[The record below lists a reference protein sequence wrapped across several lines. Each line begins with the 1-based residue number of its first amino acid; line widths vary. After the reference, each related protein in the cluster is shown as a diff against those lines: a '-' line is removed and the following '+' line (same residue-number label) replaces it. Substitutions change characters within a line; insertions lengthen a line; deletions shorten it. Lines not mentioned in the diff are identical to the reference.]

1 MYHTKRIGIF
11 ISHIFGSFQ
20 NQLCQGII
28 DTAQKYGYNTDIFTS
43 MDGENISC
51 YASSEDSILRI
62 PHFEEM
68 SGIVFASDTYL
79 SKELKDSIFHTLE
92 EKCTCPVV
100 EVNQQTASY
109 PAVFL
114 DNNAPASELT
124 EHLITMHGKKNI
136 CYLGC
141 SKEKYFSVQRQ
152 NAFCK
157 IMEQHKLSLS
167 PYSVYECDYK
177 TEEVRAAVDFFF
189 SGDSRPDAIICYND
203 RLALTLM
210 QILFERDIRI
220 PEDIAVT
227 GFDNLDEGANITPA
241 LTTVTFP
248 IYELGCETANQLLA
262 AMEQKPV
269 APVTTVV
276 STPLFK
282 SSCGCGSAPSG
293 TPLTFQ
299 RKQQQQIQALENSII
314 HDLNMSSSLNG
325 INDIDQGMDL
335 LENFVTRLRCHELY
349 LCLYPDWEIAP
360 DYLSDITDF
369 MDSESEN
376 PNSMLLKFAYRDG
389 RRLPECTFRRNHI
402 LPEYILEQSP
412 YSYLYTPLFFGN
424 HAFGYLAFS
433 FADNQIHYP
442 FSYVSWIM
450 NINNMLQNIC
460 SIKHMR
466 LLSQKL
472 ESVYLHDDLTGHYN
486 RKGFR
491 EKASAL
497 FQHARSTASSISF
510 FIFDMDGL
518 KYINDTFGHL
528 EGDFAIQ
535 VLGQALSHVT
545 EKNVLCGRVG
555 GDEFY
560 LIAENTTEES
570 SQKLVE
576 HVETYLANYNRIHT
590 RPYVIHAS
598 NGFARWDFGA
608 SPQED
613 ISLDSLCSIA
623 DQNMYE
629 MKKERKKEP
638 QK

>member
-11 ISHIFGSFQ
+11 ISHIFGNFQ

-79 SKELKDSIFHTLE
+79 SKELKDSIFHTLQ
-92 EKCTCPVV
+92 EKCTCPVI

-109 PAVFL
+109 PAIFL
-114 DNNAPASELT
+114 DNNAPVLELT
-124 EHLITMHGKKNI
+124 EHLIKVHGKKHI
-136 CYLGC
+136 CYLGS
-141 SKEKYFSVQRQ
+141 SKETHFSIQRQ
-152 NAFCK
+152 NIFCK
-157 IMEQHKLSLS
+157 VMEQHRLSLS
-167 PYSVYECDYK
+167 PNSIYECDYEV
-177 TEEVRAAVDFFF
+177 EEIRTAVDFFF

-203 RLALTLM
+203 RMALILM
-210 QILFERDIRI
+210 QILFERGIRI

-227 GFDNLDEGANITPA
+227 GFDNLDEGANITPT

-248 IYELGCETANQLLA
+248 IYELGCETAKQLLSA
-262 AMEQKPV
+262 IEQKPV

-276 STPLFK
+276 SSPLYK
-282 SSCGCGSAPSG
+282 SSCGCGTASAG
-293 TPLTFQ
+293 IPLTFQ
-299 RKQQQQIQALENSII
+299 RKQQQQIQALECSII

-325 INDIDQGMDL
+325 ITDIDQGMDL
-335 LENFVTRLRCHELY
+335 LENFVNYLQCHELY
-349 LCLYPDWEIAP
+349 LCLYPDWDIAP
-360 DYLSDITDF
+360 DYISDFTNFI
-369 MDSESEN
+369 DSEAEHPDSL
-376 PNSMLLKFAYRDG
+376 LLKFAYRDG
-389 RRLPECTFRRNHI
+389 KRLQECSFRQNHI
-402 LPEYILEQSP
+402 LPEYILEQSL
-412 YSYLYTPLFFGN
+412 YSYIYTPLFFGN

-450 NINNMLQNIC
+450 NINNMLQNVC
-460 SIKHMR
+460 SIKHMG
-466 LLSQKL
+466 LLSQML

-491 EKASAL
+491 EKASAM
-497 FQHARSTASSISF
+497 FQHAQSTSSSVTF

-518 KYINDTFGHL
+518 KYINDTFGHS

-535 VLGQALSHVT
+535 VLGQALTQAMEEHT
-545 EKNVLCGRVG
+545 ICGRVG

-560 LIAENTTEES
+560 LISENSTEES

-576 HVETYLANYNRIHT
+576 HVEKYLANYNRLHG
-590 RPYVIHAS
+590 RPYSINAS
-598 NGFARWDFGA
+598 NGFALWDFGV
-608 SPQED
+608 SVHEEVT
-613 ISLDSLCSIA
+613 LDSLIRIA

-629 MKKERKKEP
+629 MKRQRKGKR
-638 QK
+638 K

>member
-11 ISHIFGSFQ
+11 ISHIFGNFQ

-79 SKELKDSIFHTLE
+79 SKELKDSIFHTLQ
-92 EKCTCPVV
+92 EKCTCPVI

-109 PAVFL
+109 PAIFL
-114 DNNAPASELT
+114 DNNAPVLELT
-124 EHLITMHGKKNI
+124 EHLIKVHGKKHI
-136 CYLGC
+136 CYLGS
-141 SKEKYFSVQRQ
+141 SKETHFSIQRQ
-152 NAFCK
+152 NIFCK
-157 IMEQHKLSLS
+157 VMEQHRLSLS
-167 PYSVYECDYK
+167 PNSIYECDYEV
-177 TEEVRAAVDFFF
+177 EEIRTAVDFFF

-203 RLALTLM
+203 RMALILM
-210 QILFERDIRI
+210 QILFERGIRI

-227 GFDNLDEGANITPA
+227 GFDNLDEGANITPT

-248 IYELGCETANQLLA
+248 IYELGCETAKQLLSA
-262 AMEQKPV
+262 IEQKPV

-276 STPLFK
+276 SSPLYK
-282 SSCGCGSAPSG
+282 SSCGCGTASAG
-293 TPLTFQ
+293 IPLTFQ
-299 RKQQQQIQALENSII
+299 RKQQQQIQALECSII

-325 INDIDQGMDL
+325 ITDIDQGMDL
-335 LENFVTRLRCHELY
+335 LENFVNYLQCHELY
-349 LCLYPDWEIAP
+349 LCLYPDWDIAP
-360 DYLSDITDF
+360 DYISDFTNFI
-369 MDSESEN
+369 DSEAEHPDSL
-376 PNSMLLKFAYRDG
+376 LLKFAYRDG
-389 RRLPECTFRRNHI
+389 KRLQECSFRQNHI
-402 LPEYILEQSP
+402 LPEYILEQSL
-412 YSYLYTPLFFGN
+412 YSYIYTPLFFGN

-450 NINNMLQNIC
+450 NINNMLQNVC
-460 SIKHMR
+460 SIKHMG

-491 EKASAL
+491 EKASAM
-497 FQHARSTASSISF
+497 FQHAQSTSSSVTF

-518 KYINDTFGHL
+518 KYINDTFGHS

-535 VLGQALSHVT
+535 VLGQALTQAMEEHT
-545 EKNVLCGRVG
+545 ICGRVG

-560 LIAENTTEES
+560 LIAENSTEES

-576 HVETYLANYNRIHT
+576 HVEKYLANYNRLHG
-590 RPYVIHAS
+590 RPYSINAS
-598 NGFARWDFGA
+598 NGFALWDFGV
-608 SPQED
+608 SVHEEVT
-613 ISLDSLCSIA
+613 LDSLIRIA

-629 MKKERKKEP
+629 MKRQRKGKR
-638 QK
+638 K